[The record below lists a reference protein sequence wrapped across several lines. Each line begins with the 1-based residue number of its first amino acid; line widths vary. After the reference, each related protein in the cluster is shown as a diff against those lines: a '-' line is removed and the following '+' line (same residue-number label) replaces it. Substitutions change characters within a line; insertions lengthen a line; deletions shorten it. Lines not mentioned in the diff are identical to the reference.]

1 MTKPIASLSLDL
13 DNKWSYMKTHG
24 DAGWDSFPS
33 YLDIVVPRFLN
44 FLEQRDLKITV
55 FVVGQDAALEQN
67 HDALA
72 SISAAGH
79 EIGNHSVHHEPW
91 LHLYSKEQIHEELAR
106 AEEHIERVTGER
118 TIGFRGP
125 GFSLSD
131 DVLRVLS
138 ERGYEYDCSTFPT
151 FLGPL
156 ARLYYFL
163 TARLDE
169 KQKNERKKLFG
180 TWDEGFKWLRPYA
193 WEFGADSDADNVAV
207 SLRETSRTS
216 GGSDRAESVRR
227 VALGRGSVKRS
238 AHHAERDGDARLLEI
253 PVTTM
258 PWFKVPIHVSY
269 LLYLDQFSRFAAINY
284 WRMALTLCRMSGV
297 APSLLLHPLDFLG
310 CEDDRDLDF
319 FPAMRVPSARK
330 IELLDQVLGMMTKHY
345 DVRPMRDHAEA
356 MIGHRSRET
365 SDGTQINAPNS
376 HEFGYEMVGTP

>member
-1 MTKPIASLSLDL
+1 MKPIASLSLDL

-33 YLDIVVPRFLN
+33 YLDIVVPRFLQ

-55 FVVGQDAALEQN
+55 FVVGQDAAFEKN

-79 EIGNHSVHHEPW
+79 EIGNHSFHHEPW
-91 LHLYSKEQIHEELAR
+91 LHLYSKEQINEELAR

-118 TIGFRGP
+118 PIGFRGP

-131 DVLRVLS
+131 DVLRVLV

-163 TARLDE
+163 TARLDD
-169 KQKNERKKLFG
+169 KQKTERKKLFG

-193 WEFGADSDADNVAV
+193 WEIESDVVERRKLKSAV
-207 SLRETSRTS
+207 GHRLSAIGRT
-216 GGSDRAESVRR
+216 G
-227 VALGRGSVKRS
+227 
-238 AHHAERDGDARLLEI
+238 LLEI

-284 WRMALTLCRMSGV
+284 WRMALTLCRLSGV

-330 IELLDQVLGMMTKHY
+330 IELLDKVLGMMTTHY
-345 DVRPMRDHAEA
+345 DVRPMREHAA
-356 MIGHRSRET
+356 MIAGSRSRET
-365 SDGTQINAPNS
+365 SDGAESNAPNS
-376 HEFGYEMVGTP
+376 HEFGYEMVGQP